1 MTPPRSAHRAAR
13 LRTLTGIESLTP
25 GCLTYDGVE
34 YQCAVSLEGEGYEMS
49 DLGQKLS
56 QRLRACIRKTRLP
69 AVPVRGKMVHY
80 EGRAYE
86 IELVSG
92 HHAEIPDWEITAFR
106 VPGADT

>member
-1 MTPPRSAHRAAR
+1 MTPSSSAYRAAR
-13 LRTLTGIESLTP
+13 NRVMTAIESLTP
-25 GCLTYDGVE
+25 GCITYDGVE

-56 QRLRACIRKTRLP
+56 QRLRACVRKTRLA
-69 AVPVRGKMVHY
+69 AVPVRGKMVLY

-86 IELVSG
+86 IELVAG
-92 HHAEIPDWEITAFR
+92 HHAELPDWEITAFR

>member
-1 MTPPRSAHRAAR
+1 MTPSFKAYVAAR
-13 LRTLTGIESLTP
+13 ARVMTAIESLTP
-25 GCLTYDGVE
+25 GCLTYDGQE
-34 YQCAVSLEGEGYEMS
+34 YQCAVSLEGESYEMS

-56 QRLRACIRKTRLP
+56 QRLRACIPKARLP
-69 AVPVRGKMVHY
+69 GEPVRGKMVLY

-92 HHAEIPDWEITAFR
+92 HHAELPDWEITAFR

>member
-1 MTPPRSAHRAAR
+1 MTA
-13 LRTLTGIESLTP
+13 LESLTP

-56 QRLRACIRKTRLP
+56 QRLRACIRKIRLST
-69 AVPVRGKMVHY
+69 APVRGKMVLY

-92 HHAEIPDWEITAFR
+92 HHAELPDWELTAFR
-106 VPGADT
+106 VPGADI